1 MPVLEVSNNTM
12 TLRSQLRPLLFLTSI
27 FLLNFTIRIILSPLL
42 PTISHDM
49 HLTGDQAGSLFLV
62 SALGYFISLV
72 CSGFISEKLWHKKT
86 IGLSAIVTGL
96 SFVITGF
103 CNSFAIMQTGIFV
116 TGMAAGLYLP
126 SGIAMLTTSISKQN
140 WGKAIGVHEL
150 APNLSFL
157 FAPIVC
163 EVLLLWISWRSVL
176 LVTGTV
182 SIVLGIIFLKFSQV
196 MDFSGQAPKLNSL
209 VPLLSSRSFW
219 IMIVLFTAGV
229 TGAMG
234 IYAMLPLYLV
244 NEHGMLQSQ
253 ANTLI
258 TLSRI
263 LTLPM
268 SFAIGWV
275 SDRYGMKKTL
285 TTVLILTGVSTLSI
299 GLFSGTGLQIAV
311 FLQSF
316 LAVCFFPPAF
326 SALSNIGAK
335 ENRNIMVS
343 FTIPAA
349 FLMGGGGAPLL
360 IGILADNGFFATG
373 FIGAGIAILAGALLP
388 IFLNF
393 KD

>member
-1 MPVLEVSNNTM
+1 
-12 TLRSQLRPLLFLTSI
+12 
-27 FLLNFTIRIILSPLL
+27 
-42 PTISHDM
+42 
-49 HLTGDQAGSLFLV
+49 
-62 SALGYFISLV
+62 
-72 CSGFISEKLWHKKT
+72 
-86 IGLSAIVTGL
+86 
-96 SFVITGF
+96 
-103 CNSFAIMQTGIFV
+103 
-116 TGMAAGLYLP
+116 
-126 SGIAMLTTSISKQN
+126 
-140 WGKAIGVHEL
+140 
-150 APNLSFL
+150 
-157 FAPIVC
+157 
-163 EVLLLWISWRSVL
+163 
-176 LVTGTV
+176 
-182 SIVLGIIFLKFSQV
+182 
-196 MDFSGQAPKLNSL
+196 
-209 VPLLSSRSFW
+209 
-219 IMIVLFTAGV
+219 
-229 TGAMG
+229 MG

-373 FIGAGIAILAGALLP
+373 FIGAGIAISAGALLP